1 MMACLAE
8 VVRARVQRRVGRKA
22 AGACAGR
29 ARAVDHTSLTPLT
42 PPFSA
47 GASISAAMV
56 GPRLRQA
63 VRSRVSWCVLVGP
76 AAEGSAVAA
85 QAYPSLPN
93 AKARFRAVCG
103 EGATEQRTTFSRC
116 PPHGTKPP
124 KKESTQK
131 NARSNQE
138 VQRSEA
144 STLQALQQA

>member
-1 MMACLAE
+1 MSVQAAEQACLAE
-8 VVRARVQRRVGRKA
+8 VARARVQRRVGRKA

-76 AAEGSAVAA
+76 AAEGSAVAGA
-85 QAYPSLPN
+85 GVPFTRRKIGSPFAP
-93 AKARFRAVCG
+93 VCG
-103 EGATEQRTTFSRC
+103 EGASEQRTRFDLRT
-116 PPHGTKPP
+116 
-124 KKESTQK
+124 EE
-131 NARSNQE
+131 NW
-138 VQRSEA
+138 
-144 STLQALQQA
+144 